1 MRSKKQLKNRSGTL
15 MDRKLTPK
23 VVQQGG
29 PGGDNEPPF
38 SSLETLWAALG
49 SHMVPR
55 PPKIPACGPQVE
67 ILDHFLI
74 NF

>member
-1 MRSKKQLKNRSGTL
+1 ML
-15 MDRKLTPK
+15 MDRKWTPK

-29 PGGDNEPPF
+29 PGAVHEPLF
-38 SSLETLWAALG
+38 ASLETLWAALR
-49 SHMVPR
+49 SHVVPR
-55 PPKIPACGPQVE
+55 PPKIPACGAKAK